1 MTDGVRVARPVPPY
15 RGRRFSEFAVGDRF
29 GTDIPVT
36 SRHLA
41 DGADLIGDH
50 NPLHVDPDFAAG
62 SRFGGT
68 ILHGVLTSALM
79 SAPFG
84 NLVAGTAIGYL
95 EHNARFLA
103 PVRAGDTLRVTWQV
117 VGLVP
122 KPAHGGGIVVAECEA
137 RNQHQELV
145 ATATGKMM
153 VADQVEPSQGARAGS
168 ANRP

>member
-1 MTDGVRVARPVPPY
+1 MTATARVARPVEPY
-15 RGRRFSEFAVGDRF
+15 SGRRFSEFAVGEQF
-29 GTDIPVT
+29 GDDVPITP
-36 SRHLA
+36 RHLS
-41 DGADLIGDH
+41 DGAELIGDH
-50 NPLHVDPDFAAG
+50 NPLHVDTRFAAR

-103 PVRAGDTLRVTWQV
+103 PVRAGDTLKITWRI

-153 VADQVEPSQGARAGS
+153 VADRVQQSPS
-168 ANRP
+168 